1 MSFEIARMAINS
13 VSESLDV
20 ISNNIAN
27 ASSYGYKSKRANFSA
42 MYAGSMPNG
51 AEVSSITETIS
62 TTGGVRN
69 TGGAMD
75 AMITDNGFFAVRDN
89 SGQIQYTR
97 VGMFNVDKDGYVIDA
112 TGRKVQGYAAF
123 RDASGQ
129 LVEGAALGPLG
140 DLKIQTGQ
148 IGAVASSKLTYG
160 GNLSSDWA
168 VIGGTF
174 NKDDPTTF
182 NSSVTSVVYDS
193 QGAKHT
199 VTQYYVKTAP
209 NTIEINYAVD
219 GVLRATPAGDVT
231 VDDTAWTIV
240 SADAGPTPAPAGV
253 TITPDVVAPGAVQ
266 TYTWTY
272 AGGSATPAGS
282 ATILKFDADG
292 HLQTVNGV
300 PSRPKPYPAPSD
312 WAATTANVS
321 VALGTP
327 VGAAPLNVAL
337 DYSTITQ
344 YSGDSSTLRNV
355 ANGNAAGM
363 LNGTSISANGSI
375 IATYTNGQSQV
386 VGTLAVATFANPNAL
401 KPGANTSWTASVESG
416 TPLYSTPGSATA
428 SALAVGVLE
437 DSNVDLTGEL
447 VNLMSAQRNYQANTK
462 VISAQSDM
470 MQSLMQAI

>member
-42 MYAGSMPNG
+42 MYAGSTPNG
-51 AEVSSITETIS
+51 AEVSSITETIT

-75 AMITDNGFFAVRDN
+75 AMITDNGFFAVRDA
-89 SGQIQYTR
+89 SGQTQYTR
-97 VGMFNVDKDGYVIDA
+97 VGMFNVDKDGYVVDA

-129 LVEGAALGPLG
+129 LVAGAALGPLG

-148 IGAVASSKLTYG
+148 IGAVASNKLTYG
-160 GNLSSDWA
+160 GNLSSGWA
-168 VIGGTF
+168 VIAGSF

-182 NSSVTSVVYDS
+182 NSSVTSAVYDS

-209 NTIEINYAVD
+209 NTVEVRYAVD
-219 GVLRATPAGDVT
+219 GVLRNTPTGDVT
-231 VDDTAWTIV
+231 VDDTAWTVV
-240 SADAGPTPAPAGV
+240 SAEAGPAPANV

-266 TYTWTY
+266 TYTWVY
-272 AGGSATPAGS
+272 AGGTAAPAGS
-282 ATILKFDADG
+282 ATLLSFDANG
-292 HLQTVNGV
+292 KLESVNGA
-300 PSRPKPYPAPSD
+300 PNRPKPYPAPAD
-312 WAATTANVS
+312 WEKSTAALNVD
-321 VALGTP
+321 LGTP
-327 VGAAPLNVAL
+327 VGAAPLTVAL
-337 DYSTITQ
+337 DYGTLTQ
-344 YSGDSSTLRNV
+344 YAGDSSTLRNF

-363 LNGTSISANGSI
+363 FNGTSIAPDGSI
-375 IATYTNGQSQV
+375 VATYTNGDTQV

-401 KPGANTSWTASVESG
+401 TPGANTSWLASVDSG